1 MSTANP
7 QTKRRQSRRKS
18 KATIFTYRKFL
29 WLEQVARDR
38 GLPALASAVCTLLS
52 PYFNLSHDGAA
63 WPYQDTLA
71 ASLGVRR
78 EAVNRV
84 INALVERGHL
94 EVTTTRGRH
103 KPSVYRLVLKET
115 DATKCAPERTLSEP
129 KMCAEN
135 VRVREE
141 KCAPTRTQ
149 TSLKT
154 PVAPTEPPGERD
166 KSAYALNSSP
176 GGGTPLTGGPAE
188 VGPSSPSGVLPLG
201 PESPIER

>member
-29 WLEQVARDR
+29 WLEQVAKDR
-38 GLPALASAVCTLLS
+38 SLPALSSAVCILLS

-115 DATKCAPERTLSEP
+115 DATKCAQESTLSEP

-135 VRVREE
+135 VRVREG

-149 TSLKT
+149 TPFRS
-154 PVAPTEPPGERD
+154 PVASKEEATRRGREKD
-166 KSAYALNSSP
+166 ALTRINSSP
-176 GGGTPLTGGPAE
+176 GGGPAADAAPRE
-188 VGPSSPSGVLPLG
+188 
-201 PESPIER
+201 